1 LKFRDLRKLLKSK
14 GYVLERQRRTSH
26 QQWRNPHRPGQP
38 VTVSGHD
45 REEVPTGILAD
56 TLKRMGLR

>member
-1 LKFRDLRKLLKSK
+1 VKFRDLRRLLKSH
-14 GYVLERQRRTSH
+14 GYVLERRRRTSH
-26 QQWRNPHRPGQP
+26 LRWHNPQRPDKP
-38 VTVSGHD
+38 MTVSGHD